1 MQTEGRCIHLVPSY
15 QEHQCVWQPI
25 AVFHKIKAQLS
36 NKVQLVKALYEE
48 IKMYLWSRTT
58 GISGFTIFT
67 VISIPPWG
75 AVSSWTTQVTPFAL
89 ANMGS
94 YD

>member
-1 MQTEGRCIHLVPSY
+1 
-15 QEHQCVWQPI
+15 
-25 AVFHKIKAQLS
+25 
-36 NKVQLVKALYEE
+36 
-48 IKMYLWSRTT
+48 MYLWSRTAR
-58 GISGFTIFT
+58 ISGFTIFT

-89 ANMGS
+89 ANVGS